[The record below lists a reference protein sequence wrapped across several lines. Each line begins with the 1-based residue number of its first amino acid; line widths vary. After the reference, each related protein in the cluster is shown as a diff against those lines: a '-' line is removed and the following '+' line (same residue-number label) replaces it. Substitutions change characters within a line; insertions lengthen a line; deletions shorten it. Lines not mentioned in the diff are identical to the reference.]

1 VDRLA
6 VNVRALRE
14 AKGWSQAE
22 LSERSKVPQSSI
34 HYIEAGSR
42 RPRIDTLQSLATA
55 LGVTVAELL
64 DESDGHV
71 A

>member
-55 LGVTVAELL
+55 LGVTVPGFSE
-64 DESDGHV
+64 EQVGPV
-71 A
+71 P